1 LWKQNKAEQLED
13 ARNKNK
19 KATLDPN
26 IYDLSDNDTDN
37 ELKQQGLKICP
48 WSYYMENLF
57 SKDDIYLYRGV
68 IHFYQGNYKKAIQ
81 DFQYSNQ
88 VKKLHKLLDN
98 QQTQNSDS
106 DPPSDIE
113 RADES
118 LDEESESD
126 GQREELR
133 QFLREKD
140 DPNESTNTDLSD
152 IGLCSINR
160 NERIFN
166 ILLCYMQLGNVS
178 KAKM

>member
-1 LWKQNKAEQLED
+1 
-13 ARNKNK
+13 
-19 KATLDPN
+19 
-26 IYDLSDNDTDN
+26 
-37 ELKQQGLKICP
+37 
-48 WSYYMENLF
+48 M
-57 SKDDIYLYRGV
+57 
-68 IHFYQGNYKKAIQ
+68 
-81 DFQYSNQ
+81 
-88 VKKLHKLLDN
+88 HKLLDN